1 MKKLHRP
8 GERGVVTLA
17 ITLALLMAML
27 ITLLAANRHL
37 LLEWR
42 QSSNQAHAATAFEA
56 AEAGLDWATAMLNR
70 GARIGSDCKPSPLST
85 RDFRERHLD
94 TSVADFAPRAV
105 TSACTR
111 GEAGWVCACP
121 GDAAAVA
128 AGGDATFAVRF
139 APGGTPG
146 QLRLTSLGSHRDA
159 TAQHAALLALQPALP
174 HPPATA
180 LTLRAAGESTEAF
193 FVRHFG
199 LSKPQWQRQPAVHR
213 LACEGDC
220 GAALGV
226 LAAQGVTL
234 VALPGDLL
242 LRGPLVLG
250 TPERPMLIV
259 AGGHVQIQGAVQLHG
274 VIHGAS
280 LGWAAPAAVVRG
292 ALLGEGAASGD
303 GSLDLALDSAVLDA
317 LHTRQGSFVRLPGG
331 WRDF

>member
-1 MKKLHRP
+1 MTPVHRFDQ
-8 GERGVVTLA
+8 RGAVTLA
-17 ITLALLMAML
+17 VTLALLMAML

-42 QSSNQAHAATAFEA
+42 QSANQVHAATAFEA
-56 AEAGLDWATAMLNR
+56 AEAGLDWATAMLNHD
-70 GARIGSDCKPSPLST
+70 ARIGSDCRPSPLST
-85 RDFRERHLD
+85 QRFRERHLD
-94 TSVADFAPRAV
+94 TSVADFTPRAS

-121 GDAAAVA
+121 DGTAAAAASGDAA
-128 AGGDATFAVRF
+128 FELRF
-139 APGGTPG
+139 EPGGTPG
-146 QLRLTSLGSHRDA
+146 QVHLKAIGRHRDA

-174 HPPATA
+174 YPPATA
-180 LTLRAAGESTEAF
+180 LTLRAASESTDAF

-220 GAALGV
+220 GVALGV

-250 TPERPMLIV
+250 TPERPLLVV
-259 AGGHVQIQGAVQLHG
+259 AGGHVQVQGAVQLHG
-274 VIHGAS
+274 VIHASS

-292 ALLGEGAASGD
+292 ALLSEGAASGD
-303 GSLDLALDSAVLDA
+303 ASLDLALDTAVLDA
-317 LHTRQGSFVRLPGG
+317 LRTRQGSFVRLPGS

>member
-1 MKKLHRP
+1 MRTVHRH
-8 GERGVVTLA
+8 GQRGAVTLA
-17 ITLALLMAML
+17 VTLGLLMAML
-27 ITLLAANRHL
+27 VTLLAANRNL
-37 LLEWR
+37 LVEWR
-42 QSSNQAHAATAFEA
+42 QSANQVHAATAFEA
-56 AEAGLDWATAMLNR
+56 AEAGLDWATAMLNHD
-70 GARIGSDCKPSPLST
+70 ARIGSDCKPSPLST
-85 RDFRERHLD
+85 QSFREHHLD
-94 TSVADFAPRAV
+94 TSVADFTPRAS
-105 TSACTR
+105 TSTCMR
-111 GEAGWVCACP
+111 GEAGWVCTCP
-121 GDAAAVA
+121 GAAGTLDGSVDAA
-128 AGGDATFAVRF
+128 FELRF
-139 APGGTPG
+139 EPTGTPG
-146 QLRLTSLGSHRDA
+146 PLRLTASGSHRDA

-180 LTLRAAGESTEAF
+180 LTLRAAGEGTDAF

-199 LSKPQWQRQPAVHR
+199 LSKLQWQRQPAVHR

-234 VALPGDLL
+234 VALHGDLL

-292 ALLGEGAASGD
+292 ALLSESAAAGD
-303 GSLDLALDSAVLDA
+303 GSLDLALDSNVLDA
-317 LHTRQGSFVRLPGG
+317 LGTRQGSFVRLPGG